1 MHSFMSTPQLVSEV
15 GTLVAM
21 ETERKRLEEILS
33 EDPQLEVCCYIH
45 LVLCYSSAWHGRLMC
60 SLID

>member
-21 ETERKRLEEILS
+21 ETERKRLEEVLS
-33 EDPQLEVCCYIH
+33 EDPRLEVCCYIEF
-45 LVLCYSSAWHGRLMC
+45 SAIAAHGIEDL
-60 SLID
+60 